1 MKFSIITSCFNA
13 EKYISE
19 TIKSVCEQ
27 TEIINGNCELEY
39 IIIDGNSTD
48 NTNLIIEEHKKKYPR
63 IVHII
68 EKDEGL
74 YDGLSKGFKKVSGD
88 VMGYLN
94 AGDFL
99 NKSAFSV
106 LKNVFSNKKIS
117 WATGLK
123 VLYNQKSEVTNVQIP
138 YNYRS
143 NLIRCGAYGKYLPFI
158 QQESTFWRP
167 NLLKDLD
174 IDFFKSL
181 KRSGD
186 MYLWFNFA
194 KKNKLYIINS
204 YLSGFKYHDNQLTFK
219 ETGSTDVY
227 LNESKKFINKIKFI
241 DLFYII
247 VDSIF
252 WFLGRNVTSIFRKLN
267 PRFIDYFPNE
277 DWVKKN
283 IKEPKVYCWASDFDN
298 TNGEGI
304 TANLFIKKLIEK
316 NNYKDEN
323 IVVLNIQ
330 KKINFDKIDKF
341 KDSDRRGKLNLIEKY
356 FDPIYGIFYLWVR
369 YLLGNRVVFVNF
381 LPLWNFVT
389 LALLPPNTILGP
401 ITGTSSYD
409 KNLKGLEKIF
419 RKYLMPLQFI
429 ISNQILKYRYKNLI
443 FNTSN
448 LKTILSKKVI
458 NKSNFNF
465 IYNLYDLNKS
475 ETFIEKK
482 YDFIF
487 YIRRYPS
494 KGIEKTAQFIEILKE
509 DFNIITVGEKLNING
524 IEEFGFISREKVLN
538 LCKKS
543 KFSIISS
550 ENFYS
555 LFCFDCISN
564 GVKVFFNEMMK
575 HEKIFVEDKKA
586 YPINFNN
593 FKNSIEEITRIAKI

>member
-27 TEIINGNCELEY
+27 SEVINGNCELEY

-48 NTNLIIEEHKKKYPR
+48 NTNLIIEELKKKYPR
-63 IVHII
+63 ILHII

-106 LKNVFSNKKIS
+106 LEKVFSNNKIS

-123 VLYNQKSEVTNVQIP
+123 FLYNQKSEVTNVQIP

-143 NLIRCGAYGKYLPFI
+143 SLIRCGAYGKYLPFI

-167 NLLKDLD
+167 KLLKDLD
-174 IDFFKSL
+174 LDFFKSL

-186 MYLWFNFA
+186 MYLWYNFA
-194 KKNKLYIINS
+194 EKNKLYIINS

-227 LNESKKFINKIKFI
+227 LNESKKFINKVKLI
-241 DLFYII
+241 DLFYIF
-247 VDSIF
+247 VDSTF
-252 WFLGRNVTSIFRKLN
+252 WFLGRNINSIFRTLN
-267 PRFIDYFPNE
+267 PGFIDYFPNE
-277 DWVKKN
+277 DWGKKN
-283 IKEPKVYCWASDFDN
+283 TKEPKIYCWASDFDN

-316 NNYKDEN
+316 NKYKEEN
-323 IVVLNIQ
+323 IVVLNFQ
-330 KKINFDKIDKF
+330 KKINLKKRNKF
-341 KDSDRRGKLNLIEKY
+341 KDSDRRGRLNIIEKY
-356 FDPIYGIFYLWVR
+356 FDPIYGIFYLWFR

-401 ITGTSSYD
+401 ITGTSNYD
-409 KNLKGLEKIF
+409 KNIKGLEKIF
-419 RKYLMPLQFI
+419 RKYLMPIQFM
-429 ISNQILKYRYKNLI
+429 ISNQILKYRYKNLN

-448 LKTILSKKVI
+448 LKSVLSKKVI
-458 NKSNFNF
+458 NKSSFNF
-465 IYNLYDLNKS
+465 IYNLYDLNRN
-475 ETFIEKK
+475 ENFIEKK

-494 KGIEKTAQFIEILKE
+494 KGTEKITQFIEILKE
-509 DFNIITVGEKLNING
+509 DFNIITVGEKLKING

-564 GVKVFFNEMMK
+564 GVKVFFNEAMN
-575 HEKIFVEDKKA
+575 HEKNFVEDKKA
-586 YPINFNN
+586 YPINFDN
-593 FKNSIEEITRIAKI
+593 FENSIEEIIRITKI

>member
-27 TEIINGNCELEY
+27 SEVINGNCELEY

-48 NTNLIIEEHKKKYPR
+48 NTNLIIEKLKKKYPR
-63 IVHII
+63 ILHII

-106 LKNVFSNKKIS
+106 LEKVFSNNKIS

-123 VLYNQKSEVTNVQIP
+123 FLYNQKSEVTNVQIP

-143 NLIRCGAYGKYLPFI
+143 SLIRCGAYGKYLPFI

-167 NLLKDLD
+167 KLLKDLD
-174 IDFFKSL
+174 LDFFKSL

-186 MYLWFNFA
+186 MYLWYNFA

-227 LNESKKFINKIKFI
+227 LNESKKFINKVKLI
-241 DLFYII
+241 DLFYIF
-247 VDSIF
+247 VDSTF
-252 WFLGRNVTSIFRKLN
+252 WFLGRNINSIFRTLN
-267 PRFIDYFPNE
+267 PGFIDYFPNE
-277 DWVKKN
+277 DWGKKN
-283 IKEPKVYCWASDFDN
+283 TKEPKIYCWASDFDN

-316 NNYKDEN
+316 NNYKEEN
-323 IVVLNIQ
+323 IVVLNFQ
-330 KKINFDKIDKF
+330 KKINLNKRNKF
-341 KDSDRRGKLNLIEKY
+341 KDSDRRGKLNIIEKY
-356 FDPIYGIFYLWVR
+356 FDPIYGIFYLWFR

-401 ITGTSSYD
+401 ITGTSNYD
-409 KNLKGLEKIF
+409 KNIKGLEKIF
-419 RKYLMPLQFI
+419 RKYLMPVQFM
-429 ISNQILKYRYKNLI
+429 ISNQILKYRYKNLN

-448 LKTILSKKVI
+448 LKSVLSKKVI
-458 NKSNFNF
+458 NKSSFNF
-465 IYNLYDLNKS
+465 IYNLYDLNRN

-494 KGIEKTAQFIEILKE
+494 KGTEKITQFIEILKE
-509 DFNIITVGEKLNING
+509 DFNIITVGEKLKING
-524 IEEFGFISREKVLN
+524 IEEFGFISREKVLD

-564 GVKVFFNEMMK
+564 GVKVFFNEAMK
-575 HEKIFVEDKKA
+575 HEKNFVEDKKA
-586 YPINFNN
+586 YPINFDN
-593 FKNSIEEITRIAKI
+593 FENSIEEIIRITKI

>member
-13 EKYISE
+13 ERYISE

-27 TEIINGNCELEY
+27 SEIINGNCELQY

-48 NTNLIIEEHKKKYPR
+48 NTNLIIEEHKKKYPE

-68 EKDEGL
+68 EEDKGL

-106 LKNVFSNKKIS
+106 LKNVFSNNKVS
-117 WATGLK
+117 WVTGLK

-174 IDFFKSL
+174 LDFFKSL

-194 KKNKLYIINS
+194 KKNKLFIINS

-241 DLFYII
+241 DLFYISI
-247 VDSIF
+247 DSIF
-252 WFLGRNVTSIFRKLN
+252 WFLGRNIPSIFRTLN
-267 PRFIDYFPNE
+267 PTFIDYFPNE

-304 TANLFIKKLIEK
+304 TANLFLKKLIEK
-316 NNYKDEN
+316 NNFKEEN

-330 KKINFDKIDKF
+330 RKINFNKISKF
-341 KDSDRRGKLNLIEKY
+341 KDDDRRGKLNLIEKY
-356 FDPIYGIFYLWVR
+356 FDPIYGLFYLWFR

-389 LALLPPNTILGP
+389 LALLPPSTILGP

-409 KNLKGLEKIF
+409 KDIKGLEKIF
-419 RKYLMPLQFI
+419 RKYLMPLQFK
-429 ISNQILKYRYKNLI
+429 ISNQILKYRYKDLN

-448 LKTILSKKVI
+448 LKSILSKKVI
-458 NKSNFNF
+458 KKSNFNF
-465 IYNLYDLNKS
+465 IYNLYDLNRN

-494 KGIEKTAQFIEILKE
+494 KGIEKIIQFIEILKE
-509 DFNIITVGEKLNING
+509 DFNIITVGEKLNMNG

-538 LCKKS
+538 LCKIS

-555 LFCFDCISN
+555 LFCFDCISS
-564 GVKVFFNEMMK
+564 GVKVFFDEVMK

-593 FKNSIEEITRIAKI
+593 FKNSLEEIKRITKI

>member
-27 TEIINGNCELEY
+27 SEVINGNCELEY

-48 NTNLIIEEHKKKYPR
+48 NTNLIIEKLKKKYPR
-63 IVHII
+63 ILHII

-106 LKNVFSNKKIS
+106 LEKVFSNNKIS

-123 VLYNQKSEVTNVQIP
+123 FLYNQKSEVTNVQIP

-143 NLIRCGAYGKYLPFI
+143 SLIRCGAYGKYLPFI

-167 NLLKDLD
+167 KLLKDLD
-174 IDFFKSL
+174 LDFFKSL

-186 MYLWFNFA
+186 MYLWYNFA
-194 KKNKLYIINS
+194 EKNKLYIINS

-227 LNESKKFINKIKFI
+227 LNESKKFINKVKLI
-241 DLFYII
+241 DLFYIF
-247 VDSIF
+247 VDSTF
-252 WFLGRNVTSIFRKLN
+252 WFLGRNINSIFRTLN
-267 PRFIDYFPNE
+267 PGFIDYFPNE
-277 DWVKKN
+277 DWGKKN
-283 IKEPKVYCWASDFDN
+283 TKEPKIYCWASDFDN

-316 NNYKDEN
+316 NNYKEEN
-323 IVVLNIQ
+323 IVVLNFQ
-330 KKINFDKIDKF
+330 KKINLNKRNKF
-341 KDSDRRGKLNLIEKY
+341 KDSDRRGKLNIIEKY
-356 FDPIYGIFYLWVR
+356 FDPIYGIFYLWFR

-401 ITGTSSYD
+401 ITGTSNYD
-409 KNLKGLEKIF
+409 KNIKGLEKIF
-419 RKYLMPLQFI
+419 RKYLMPVQFM
-429 ISNQILKYRYKNLI
+429 ISNQILKYRYKNLN

-448 LKTILSKKVI
+448 LKSVLSKKVI
-458 NKSNFNF
+458 NKSSFNF
-465 IYNLYDLNKS
+465 IYNLYDLNRN

-494 KGIEKTAQFIEILKE
+494 KGTEKITQFIEILKE
-509 DFNIITVGEKLNING
+509 DFNIITVGEKLKING
-524 IEEFGFISREKVLN
+524 IEEFGFISREKVLD

-564 GVKVFFNEMMK
+564 GVKVFFNEAMK
-575 HEKIFVEDKKA
+575 HEKNFVEDKKA
-586 YPINFNN
+586 YPINFDN
-593 FKNSIEEITRIAKI
+593 FENSIEEIIRITKI

>member
-27 TEIINGNCELEY
+27 SEIINGSCELEY

-48 NTNLIIEEHKKKYPR
+48 NTNLIIEELKKKYPK
-63 IVHII
+63 IIHII

-106 LKNVFSNKKIS
+106 LKNVFSNNKIC

-167 NLLKDLD
+167 YLIKDLD

-181 KRSGD
+181 KKSGD
-186 MYLWFNFA
+186 MYLWYNFA
-194 KKNKLYIINS
+194 KNNKLYIINS
-204 YLSGFKYHDNQLTFK
+204 YLSGFKYHENQLTFK

-227 LNESKKFINKIKFI
+227 LNESKKFINKVKFI
-241 DLFYII
+241 DLFYIF

-252 WFLGRNVTSIFRKLN
+252 WFLGRNVTSIFRALN
-267 PRFIDYFPNE
+267 SRFIDYFPDEN
-277 DWVKKN
+277 WVKKDL
-283 IKEPKVYCWASDFDN
+283 KEPKVYCWASDFDN

-304 TANLFIKKLIEK
+304 IANLFIKKLIEK
-316 NNYKDEN
+316 NNFKKEN
-323 IVVLNIQ
+323 IVILNIQ
-330 KKINFDKIDKF
+330 KKINYNKTTKL
-341 KDSDRRGKLNLIEKY
+341 KDSDRRGKLNIIEKY
-356 FDPIYGIFYLWVR
+356 FDPIYGIFYLWLK
-369 YLLGNRVVFVNF
+369 YLLGNKVVFVNF

-409 KNLKGLEKIF
+409 KNVKGLEKIF
-419 RKYLMPLQFI
+419 RKYLMPLQFA
-429 ISNQILKYRYKNLI
+429 ISNQILKYRYKDLN

-448 LKTILSKKVI
+448 LKSILSKKVI

-465 IYNLYDLNKS
+465 IYNLYDLNIN

-494 KGIEKTAQFIEILKE
+494 KGIEKITQFIETLKE
-509 DFNIITVGEKLNING
+509 DYNIITVGEKLNLNG
-524 IEEFGFISREKVLN
+524 IEEFGFTSREKVLD
-538 LCKKS
+538 LCKIS

-564 GVKVFFNEMMK
+564 GVKVFFNEEMK

-586 YPINFNN
+586 YPININN
-593 FKNSIEEITRIAKI
+593 FKNSIDEIIRVTKI

>member
-27 TEIINGNCELEY
+27 SEIINGNCELEY

-63 IVHII
+63 IMHII
-68 EKDEGL
+68 EKDDGL

-106 LKNVFSNKKIS
+106 LEKVFSNNKIS

-123 VLYNQKSEVTNVQIP
+123 ILYNQNSEVTNVQIP

-143 NLIRCGAYGKYLPFI
+143 SLIRCGAYGKYLPFI

-167 NLLKDLD
+167 KLLKDLD
-174 IDFFKSL
+174 LDFFKSL

-186 MYLWFNFA
+186 MYLWYNFA

-204 YLSGFKYHDNQLTFK
+204 YLSGFKYHENQLTFK

-227 LNESKKFINKIKFI
+227 LNESKKFINKVKFI
-241 DLFYII
+241 DLFYIFI
-247 VDSIF
+247 DSIF
-252 WFLGRNVTSIFRKLN
+252 WFLGRNITSIFRTLN

-277 DWVKKN
+277 EWRKKD
-283 IKEPKVYCWASDFDN
+283 IKEPKVYCWASDYDN

-316 NNYKDEN
+316 NNYKEEN

-330 KKINFDKIDKF
+330 KKISLNKINKL
-341 KDSDRRGKLNLIEKY
+341 KDSDRRGKLNIIEKY
-356 FDPIYGIFYLWVR
+356 FDPIYGIFYLWFR

-389 LALLPPNTILGP
+389 LALLPPSTILGP
-401 ITGTSSYD
+401 ITGTTSYD
-409 KNLKGLEKIF
+409 KNVKGLEKIF
-419 RKYLMPLQFI
+419 RKYLMPLQFT
-429 ISNQILKYRYKNLI
+429 ISNQILKYRYKNLN

-448 LKTILSKKVI
+448 LKSILSKKVI

-465 IYNLYDLNKS
+465 IYNLYDSNIN

-494 KGIEKTAQFIEILKE
+494 KGVEKITQFIETLKE
-509 DFNIITVGEKLNING
+509 DYNIITVGEKLNLNG
-524 IEEFGFISREKVLN
+524 IEEFGFTSREKVLD
-538 LCKKS
+538 LCKIS

-564 GVKVFFNEMMK
+564 GVKVFFNEEMK

-586 YPINFNN
+586 YPININN
-593 FKNSIEEITRIAKI
+593 FKNSIEEIIRITKI